1 MTTRLALFI
10 AWCVLLTGIAAYM
23 SYQGSSPFA
32 DGARG
37 RSSYFYGPTH
47 K

>member
-1 MTTRLALFI
+1 MTTRLYIFI
-10 AWCVLLTGIAAYM
+10 GWCLLLIGIAAYM
-23 SYQGSSPFA
+23 SYQGSSWFA

-37 RSSYFYGPTH
+37 RSSYYYGPTH